1 MFLLLPRVCL
11 VSLLVLLVPP
21 GSCCRVIDRTGANV
35 NFVTKGN
42 LPDSLS
48 VEIGAELEF
57 APGIPLAGRGAPK

>member
-1 MFLLLPRVCL
+1 M
-11 VSLLVLLVPP
+11 
-21 GSCCRVIDRTGANV
+21 IDRAGASV

-57 APGIPLAGRGAPK
+57 APGIPLAGRGAPNKQIAHSYPLGRMIP